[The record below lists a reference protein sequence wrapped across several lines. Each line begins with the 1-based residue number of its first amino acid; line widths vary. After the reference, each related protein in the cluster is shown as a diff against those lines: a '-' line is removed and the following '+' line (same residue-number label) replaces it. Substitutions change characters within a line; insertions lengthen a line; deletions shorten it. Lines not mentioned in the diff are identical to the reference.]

1 MAINQEQAMKNI
13 EAFKGV
19 PQYAIEFA
27 VGRINAPEK
36 PLKPSSA
43 EGYLK
48 DIRVFLR
55 AAAEVLL
62 LSSFNEVTLSVLQDL
77 TYAQIMSILYH
88 IGEGRNE
95 RSTYSHTGKLRIIR
109 AMSALFSFY
118 KIEPNPF
125 SAPQLSVLTATTEK
139 RESALSEKSKKSMQE
154 SSEGL
159 HYLNPKAVNNE
170 RSRQYHMKNKARDQL
185 ILELV
190 FMGLNMDEIERLNFT
205 DIDPERKTLTVQ
217 RRSGTVIMPLSD
229 RFLELFNAYKPLRS
243 EVRTKIYFKYQD
255 DEKAYYEA
263 TNGLFL
269 SYKADGKKKG
279 GYAGR
284 LKKDSIRR
292 TVMVHAKGVS
302 KKAIN

>member
-1 MAINQEQAMKNI
+1 MVNNEADLKKI
-13 EAFKGV
+13 EAFRGV
-19 PQYAIEFA
+19 PKYAVEFA
-27 VGRINAPEK
+27 TRRMKAGEK
-36 PLKPSSA
+36 PLKTSSA

-55 AAAEVLL
+55 SAAEVLHM
-62 LSSFNEVTLSVLQDL
+62 SSFNDVTLEVLRGLEPNQVGD
-77 TYAQIMSILYH
+77 ILYH
-88 IGEGRNE
+88 AAEGRAE
-95 RSTYSHTGKLRIIR
+95 RSTYSHTGMLRMIR
-109 AMSALFSFY
+109 SMSALFSHY

-125 SAPQLSVLTATTEK
+125 SAPAYSVLTATTLSK
-139 RESALSEKSKKSMQE
+139 ESKDRMVE
-154 SSEGL
+154 STEGK
-159 HYLNPKAVNNE
+159 HYLNPSAVNNE

-190 FMGLNMDEIERLNFT
+190 FMGLNMDEIERLNFN
-205 DIDPERKTLTVQ
+205 DVDPEKRTIRVE
-217 RRSGTVIMPLSD
+217 RRSGTAVLPLTD
-229 RFLELFNAYKPLRS
+229 HALELYLAYKPLRS

-292 TVMVHAKGVS
+292 AVMVHAKGVS
-302 KKAIN
+302 KKDLFT